1 VFDTTRQTHAS
12 RREILAQ
19 RIGQLLHQI
28 RGYEA
33 QVLKHF
39 AAVPVH
45 DVGAVYD
52 RLCVSKAMSALALRF
67 IILAAARAREVA
79 GLEWP
84 ELDLGARVWTL
95 PPQRSKTGRAHRVPL
110 SDEAMNMVEDL
121 RKASSGC
128 RTRAGRTPSRAVYV
142 PFDVSSAA
150 RKRGGGARRRMSLH

>member
-1 VFDTTRQTHAS
+1 MN
-12 RREILAQ
+12 
-19 RIGQLLHQI
+19 
-28 RGYEA
+28 
-33 QVLKHF
+33 
-39 AAVPVH
+39 P
-45 DVGAVYD
+45 
-52 RLCVSKAMSALALRF
+52 LALRF
-67 IILAAARAREVA
+67 IILTAARAGEVA

-110 SDEAMNMVEDL
+110 SDEAMNIVEDL

-128 RTRAGRTPSRAVYV
+128 RTRAGRPPSRAVYV